1 VDSQQISKQQYHAL
15 KTNTRITT
23 DPTSDKSLQRGTQ
36 TVQTVVNLE
45 CCPHTLKR
53 MGYLLELL
61 QVPQGKEAVLVS
73 LVQIE
78 TLMKMK
84 PSILMII
91 TMRLG

>member
-1 VDSQQISKQQYHAL
+1 
-15 KTNTRITT
+15 
-23 DPTSDKSLQRGTQ
+23 
-36 TVQTVVNLE
+36 
-45 CCPHTLKR
+45 